1 MTAHLT
7 IERAKKIMRMTP
19 RRKEVLYHIA
29 FTDEIKFEYSKK
41 WRSWERR
48 NGYAPGPR
56 LLDVDVSVI
65 IQEMRK
71 HGLVRY
77 NIHMPRLC
85 ITPKGMDA
93 LLATVN

>member
-7 IERAKKIMRMTP
+7 IERTKKIMRMTP

-41 WRSWERR
+41 WKYWAKA
-48 NGYAPGPR
+48 NGYLPGPR
-56 LLDVDVSVI
+56 LLGVDVNLI
-65 IQEMRK
+65 IHEMRK

-77 NIHMPRLC
+77 NIDMQVLC
-85 ITPKGMDA
+85 VTPKGMDA